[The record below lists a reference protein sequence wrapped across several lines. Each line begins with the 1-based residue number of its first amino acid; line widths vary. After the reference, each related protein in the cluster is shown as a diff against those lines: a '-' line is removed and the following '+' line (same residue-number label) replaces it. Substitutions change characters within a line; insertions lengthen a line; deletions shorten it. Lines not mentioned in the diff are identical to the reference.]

1 MTEDLQKH
9 EGFLELISTVDTKVK
24 KKLLGKATDEEVE
37 AVLDCFNNFE
47 SYTYRL
53 KKACRSKFLQ
63 FKKAFKR
70 KNFTLK
76 KARVLF
82 LKNLDLVTS
91 VVATI
96 LSEILDRKISTFLA
110 CHDVSQSVEGNAFE

>member
-37 AVLDCFNNFE
+37 AVLDCSNNFE

-53 KKACRSKFLQ
+53 KKTCRSKFIQ

-76 KARVLF
+76 KARLLF
-82 LKNLDLVTS
+82 LKNLELVTS

-110 CHDVSQSVEGNAFE
+110 CYDDNKNLEGNSIE